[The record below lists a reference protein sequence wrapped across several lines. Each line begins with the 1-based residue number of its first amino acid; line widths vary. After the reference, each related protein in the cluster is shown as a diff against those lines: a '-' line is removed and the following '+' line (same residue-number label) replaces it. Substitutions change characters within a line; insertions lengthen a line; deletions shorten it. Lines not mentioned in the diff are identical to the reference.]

1 MVHNVLTTN
10 PLGAYSG
17 LMLDSYEPIEH
28 PGHETAMRT
37 ERLNLRLAE
46 EQKRLVAA
54 AAALMHKTLSEFV
67 LDAACTLARE
77 TLAAQTHFEVDA
89 ETYDRFLAVLDAPT
103 TTDKPLLR
111 KLLTEPSVFDEA
123 D

>member
-1 MVHNVLTTN
+1 
-10 PLGAYSG
+10 
-17 LMLDSYEPIEH
+17 
-28 PGHETAMRT
+28 MRT

-89 ETYDRFLAVLDAPT
+89 ETYDRFLAILDAPVK
-103 TTDKPLLR
+103 DDPRLR